1 MEQVKTTGHSLKVE
15 IEKLSG
21 GFISNISGKRRIY
34 KDAHDI
40 DDEVG
45 IGPLLDKTE
54 DNEYILSI
62 DLIPKD
68 QYQEMHV
75 CNNTAEIAPAQTI
88 EELYAIL
95 SEEDKEKLIDMAYT
109 SKLSV
114 YEQAKLNGVIQP
126 ADKFNPEPAK
136 PLVDTSKPIAITI
149 DNCYTIA
156 ELQAV
161 PWVEYDKKI
170 PLSCGEKSKISGIV
184 DSTMY
189 NVWVKVKNGKFQW
202 QSINTRIGMTILAK
216 YYEKMSE
223 KKVRKDDG
231 LPPRNDKRLM
241 EVVTEIELLCKG
253 GLIKPNVLL
262 KKVDQ
267 FKKLLIQD

>member
-1 MEQVKTTGHSLKVE
+1 MEQTKTITGHSLKVE
-15 IEKLSG
+15 VEKLSG

-68 QYQEMHV
+68 QYQAFLDGQAMAITEV
-75 CNNTAEIAPAQTI
+75 KKEEEIITLDKAK
-88 EELYAIL
+88 ELGI
-95 SEEDKEKLIDMAYT
+95 
-109 SKLSV
+109 
-114 YEQAKLNGVIQP
+114 IQP
-126 ADKFNPEPAK
+126 ADKFDPEPAK
-136 PLVDTSKPIAITI
+136 PVVNLAEPITVTI
-149 DNCYTIA
+149 SNCYTIA
-156 ELQAV
+156 QLQAV
-161 PWVEYDKKI
+161 PWAKYDKEF
-170 PLSCGEKSKISGIV
+170 PLTSREKSDISKIT

-189 NVWVKVKNGKFQW
+189 NLWNKVLAGTFQW
-202 QSINTRIGMTILAK
+202 QSINTRIGMTILAH
-216 YYEKMSE
+216 YYEKRAE
-223 KKVRKDDG
+223 KKQRKDDG

-241 EVVTEIELLCKG
+241 EVVSEIELLCKG
-253 GLIKPNVLL
+253 GLIKPNVLM
-262 KKVDQ
+262 KKVEQ